1 MLNLCQKHVV
11 DHFQTE
17 AAFLNARPTC
27 SGGALQKRSWVA
39 KRMFGNWLVR
49 DVFSTT
55 SLTRLLSQNKD
66 NKGETKNVNV
76 ASCQSPQKIE
86 PPPPSFCANQVGQDL
101 KCQ

>member
-1 MLNLCQKHVV
+1 MLNLCQKHVI
-11 DHFQTE
+11 DRFLTE

-27 SGGALQKRSWVA
+27 SEGALGKRSWVT
-39 KRMFGNWLVR
+39 KRMFENWLVR

-76 ASCQSPQKIE
+76 ASCRSPQK
-86 PPPPSFCANQVGQDL
+86 N
-101 KCQ
+101 